1 MGSEFKGEFQEFIF
15 SNNVVYAAASWAV
28 GLATKEFIQSLIE
41 KALIPIFLAIG
52 ARIMSNKRKS
62 WIKQNLSILSYLG
75 SLLWI
80 FVVWMLT
87 IFLTFVILEYVFN
100 RKIVGLKSTIKE
112 SDKVSFA
119 KAKLSVENKEFAEKD
134 KEINEIIEEE
144 VKYNPGGI
152 NPGGINP
159 GGINPGGINP
169 GGINTG
175 GINPGGIN
183 TGGNGMNPNGLM

>member
-159 GGINPGGINP
+159 GGIN
-169 GGINTG
+169 TG